1 MIHVGKCDARM
12 CDVGV
17 CDVVMVEVGKLI
29 SRCLMLVCLMLIRS
43 VVVCVMFGCGML
55 GRLMLAGH
63 FEHLG
68 GALGVAQSWKCRQFR
83 TLSTSELC
91 LKWRR
96 AGNGDSSSFGN
107 TSDFAKTSR
116 GHRGHDATEA

>member
-17 CDVVMVEVGKLI
+17 CDVVMVEVGKVI
-29 SRCLMLVCLMLIRS
+29 SRCLMLVCLVLIRVMLVCL
-43 VVVCVMFGCGML
+43 VVVCVMFGCGKL

-68 GALGVAQSWKCRQFR
+68 GALGVEQSWKCRQFR

-96 AGNGDSSSFGN
+96 AGNGDSSSF
-107 TSDFAKTSR
+107 
-116 GHRGHDATEA
+116 